1 MIYNRFIR
9 WSRHDF
15 WVNLLDA
22 LVDVGEVTKSI
33 VIDNTYIKAQRTAFG
48 GKGGG
53 KPKQSVARVV
63 VRRPRF
69 TRLPTSSAVSMSCRS
84 QLIPDWTFP
93 MFPQNIVERLRH

>member
-1 MIYNRFIR
+1 MLKAGPSTTIYNRFIR

-48 GKGGG
+48 GKGGQTQTIG
-53 KPKQSVARVV
+53 RS
-63 VRRPRF
+63 RRG
-69 TRLPTSSAVSMSCRS
+69 
-84 QLIPDWTFP
+84 
-93 MFPQNIVERLRH
+93 